1 MESNIEKGEEL
12 VEQLEK
18 WLKRN
23 TEFSS
28 SMLEVCLGS
37 LGIKINERLK
47 PIRQAEIE
55 KLKDELRADGVAI

>member
-1 MESNIEKGEEL
+1 MENNLEKGEEL

-23 TEFSS
+23 SEFSS
-28 SMLEVCLGS
+28 SMLEVCLSS

-55 KLKDELRADGVAI
+55 KLKTELREDGIAV